1 MQVRQPL
8 EPITNTSNQNA
19 SSSISTETATK
30 EEMTDKK
37 LTKEDEEK
45 LLIGNYVHSVIQVRI
60 LKN

>member
-8 EPITNTSNQNA
+8 ESITNTSNQNA

-45 LLIGNYVHSVIQVRI
+45 LLIGNYVH
-60 LKN
+60 